1 MNSLTETTVRCH
13 AKKVGL
19 KLQKSRSRNQ
29 DWPGYGTYRLMQ
41 TNNNLVVFGG
51 NHDTYGATL
60 ADCEQFIESRLLS
73 GNNSRKS
80 MT

>member
-1 MNSLTETTVRCH
+1 MNSLPEFTVRRR
-13 AKKVGL
+13 AIKVGL

-51 NHDTYGATL
+51 NNDTYGATL
-60 ADCEQFIESRLLS
+60 ADCEQFIESMLAQL
-73 GNNSRKS
+73 N
-80 MT
+80 